1 MYRKQMTLQRV
12 FCLLA
17 IAAAALIFIYA
28 LGYMTDVYDMIYVMR
43 AKDKT
48 PEINDFLAGMDAFNH
63 QLLWVGI
70 GMILI
75 SLLLFLTN
83 THTRRRYYIGNLI
96 AVAVYACAAFAASV
110 WAHIRIAGFRAFYLS
125 GAIDFETVKS
135 FADRSARN
143 GGVSVYTDSTFW
155 FDVHWFVF
163 GIVLLA
169 AVLLILNFVW
179 KTRLMSAEKQA
190 LSNEK
195 AVQS

>member
-1 MYRKQMTLQRV
+1 MTLQKI

-17 IAAAALIFIYA
+17 IAASVLVFVYA

-48 PEINDFLAGMDAFNH
+48 PEIVEFLANMDAFNH
-63 QLLWVGI
+63 QLLWVSI
-70 GMILI
+70 GLILV
-75 SLLLFLTN
+75 SLVLFLTN

-96 AVAVYACAAFAASV
+96 AVALNAAAAFGASI
-110 WAHIRIAGFRAFYLS
+110 WAHVNIAAFKAFYRS

-135 FADRSARN
+135 FADRNARN

-155 FDVHWFVF
+155 FDIHYLVF
-163 GIVLLA
+163 GIVLCA
-169 AVLLILNFVW
+169 AVLLIANYVW
-179 KTRLMSAEKQA
+179 KMLLMKAEKQA

-195 AVQS
+195 AV